1 MVEKYK
7 MSNIHLP
14 QVSAWELAVMFMQIR
29 KKIKKK
35 AMQVVWFYY
44 LLQVFGFVN
53 INQIQMYSTAK
64 EINYIWYLYINIF
77 H

>member
-1 MVEKYK
+1 
-7 MSNIHLP
+7 
-14 QVSAWELAVMFMQIR
+14 MFMQIR

-44 LLQVFGFVN
+44 LLQDFGFVN

-64 EINYIWYLYINIF
+64 EINYI
-77 H
+77 